1 MPKRKFGELDTTPPT
16 SECEDN
22 SNCSSVRTNRSTDV
36 PKGETDRRGWK
47 KRKSVKFEGV
57 SVYYFPR
64 IQGFTCVPS
73 EGGSTLG
80 MADSHIFKEEFSL
93 NEYTLEQRRIHKLML
108 EEQRQQGLLIDA
120 FGERIHSDKESM
132 DGSDSELDELDDY
145 YFLQPISIRQ
155 RRTMLRSSGV
165 KKININEK
173 DDCKNIRVSRELC
186 GCDCK
191 VYCDPETC
199 SCSLAGIKCQ
209 VDRLS
214 FPCGCSKDGCGN
226 REGRIEFNPIR
237 VRTHFI
243 HTLMRLELDRKE
255 EECTNTKVVMNSQTM
270 KEPKRQIRNNNQELD
285 TKLLDLSEFNSNEL
299 GSCRDCQ
306 NSEVCNAMM
315 QEVQYAT
322 MEAEHQRTALHNLYN
337 SPVYKDVTAEL
348 CPAPGSQNHLPRVLL
363 FTDSDD
369 DIYNAE
375 NTTSFYPFKQEDNSY
390 SEASEC
396 SSEGST
402 FSESPE
408 YNKSYQNL
416 SPFSQVGNRVN
427 SEFCVVTNGQ
437 SFNKN
442 AQNKQK
448 YIELN
453 TSSMYKLETLADNSQ
468 SSHCQYDANTTNSW
482 TVATTKYN
490 NGTDSF
496 PTRTEPTVRR
506 PEPTTLSCSYT
517 TMTNTTSDQIAANC
531 PGISSHMNS
540 FKEQGVM
547 SVPEDTNSNK
557 FALGSSESAVFP
569 ATDKHESGS
578 FASFH
583 NMEEDPC
590 LVIEEGLND
599 ACPEKTIIPF
609 FSESNKPPVTLN
621 QRNGLIVPTNV
632 SYSSNSTC
640 PSLDTTKDM
649 ISCSSKLHDNS
660 TSQNFGEIIKESI
673 VETVSA

>member
-1 MPKRKFGELDTTPPT
+1 
-16 SECEDN
+16 
-22 SNCSSVRTNRSTDV
+22 
-36 PKGETDRRGWK
+36 
-47 KRKSVKFEGV
+47 
-57 SVYYFPR
+57 
-64 IQGFTCVPS
+64 
-73 EGGSTLG
+73 
-80 MADSHIFKEEFSL
+80 MADAHIFKEDFSL

-108 EEQRQQGLLIDA
+108 EEQRQPGLLIDA
-120 FGERIHSDKESM
+120 FGERIHSDKESV

-165 KKININEK
+165 KRININEK

-191 VYCDPETC
+191 GYCDPETC

-255 EECTNTKVVMNSQTM
+255 EECSSTKFVVNSQSLKVVNSQSM
-270 KEPKRQIRNNNQELD
+270 KEAKRQIQNNNQEMD
-285 TKLLDLSEFNSNEL
+285 NKLLDLTEFNSNEL

-337 SPVYKDVTAEL
+337 SPVYKDVTAEI
-348 CPAPGSQNHLPRVLL
+348 CPVPGTQNHLPRVLL
-363 FTDSDD
+363 FNDSDD

-375 NTTSFYPFKQEDNSY
+375 NTTSFYPFKQEENSY

-402 FSESPE
+402 FSEPTE

-416 SPFSQVGNRVN
+416 SPFSQVGNRAN
-427 SEFCVVTNGQ
+427 SEFCVVTSEQ
-437 SFNKN
+437 TFNKTPP
-442 AQNKQK
+442 NKQK

-453 TSSMYKLETLADNSQ
+453 TPSMYKLNTLANNSQ
-468 SSHCQYDANTTNSW
+468 SSHCQYDTNTTNNW

-490 NGTDSF
+490 CTDSF
-496 PTRTEPTVRR
+496 STRTEPT
-506 PEPTTLSCSYT
+506 PIPTPAVLSCSYT

-540 FKEQGVM
+540 FKEQGVL
-547 SVPEDTNSNK
+547 SPPEDVTNNK
-557 FALGSSESAVFP
+557 YAIGASETAMFQ

-578 FASFH
+578 FTSFH

-590 LVIEEGLND
+590 LVIEDGLND
-599 ACPEKTIIPF
+599 TCPEKIVPF
-609 FSESNKPPVTLN
+609 FSDSRKTPVTTKMTSL
-621 QRNGLIVPTNV
+621 LVSSNV
-632 SYSSNSTC
+632 SYGSNSTC
-640 PSLDTTKDM
+640 QSLDSKDT
-649 ISCSSKLHDNS
+649 ILCSSKLHDSGN
-660 TSQNFGEIIKESI
+660 SQNFGEIIKESI